1 MSLLVVGSVAFD
13 DLETPFG
20 SREHA
25 LGGSATYFSLSAS
38 RFHPVRI
45 VAVVGEDFGP
55 DQMRVFEGRPIDLA
69 GLSKVK
75 GLSFRWKGAYG
86 YDLNEAQT
94 LATDLNVFAD
104 FKPVLPGSYREC
116 EYLFLG
122 NIDPVLQLDVVRQMA
137 KRPKWIALDTMN
149 YWIRGA
155 RPALDAVL
163 KEVDILLVNDAEVRE
178 LTQEYS
184 LIKAY
189 KKVRALG
196 PSTLV
201 VKRGE
206 YGVALFTP
214 EGIFAAPAYPLENVF
229 DPTGA
234 GDTFAG
240 GFLGYLAW
248 IERADVTA
256 LKHATLVGSVMASF
270 TVEQFSTER
279 LEQISQD
286 EVRNRLAL
294 FSDMIRVED
303 L

>member
-1 MSLLVVGSVAFD
+1 
-13 DLETPFG
+13 
-20 SREHA
+20 
-25 LGGSATYFSLSAS
+25 
-38 RFHPVRI
+38 
-45 VAVVGEDFGP
+45 
-55 DQMRVFEGRPIDLA
+55 
-69 GLSKVK
+69 
-75 GLSFRWKGAYG
+75 
-86 YDLNEAQT
+86 
-94 LATDLNVFAD
+94 
-104 FKPVLPGSYREC
+104 
-116 EYLFLG
+116 
-122 NIDPVLQLDVVRQMA
+122 
-137 KRPKWIALDTMN
+137 MN

-155 RPALDAVL
+155 RPALETVL
-163 KEVDILLVNDAEVRE
+163 REVDILLVNDAEVRE
-178 LTQEYS
+178 LTQEHS

-189 KKVRALG
+189 RKVQSLG
-196 PSTLV
+196 PQILV

-206 YGVALFTP
+206 YGVAIFTS
-214 EGIFAAPAYPLENVF
+214 EGIFAAPAYPLEDVF

-248 IERADVTA
+248 IGRTDVTA

-286 EVRNRLAL
+286 EVRNRLSL

>member
-1 MSLLVVGSVAFD
+1 
-13 DLETPFG
+13 
-20 SREHA
+20 
-25 LGGSATYFSLSAS
+25 
-38 RFHPVRI
+38 
-45 VAVVGEDFGP
+45 
-55 DQMRVFEGRPIDLA
+55 
-69 GLSKVK
+69 
-75 GLSFRWKGAYG
+75 
-86 YDLNEAQT
+86 
-94 LATDLNVFAD
+94 
-104 FKPVLPGSYREC
+104 
-116 EYLFLG
+116 
-122 NIDPVLQLDVVRQMA
+122 
-137 KRPKWIALDTMN
+137 MN

-214 EGIFAAPAYPLENVF
+214 DGIFAAPAYPLENVF

-248 IERADVTA
+248 IERTDVIA